1 MDKLQIR
8 GGIALQG
15 EVRIS
20 GAKNATLPILAG
32 ALLADGP
39 VSIGNVPHLQ
49 DVTTTIELL
58 GRMGVTVTLD
68 ERMRIEVDASSIREY
83 FAPYDLVKT
92 MRASIL
98 VLGPLLA
105 RFGRADV
112 SLPGGC
118 AIGARP
124 VNIHVAGLQALG
136 ASIHIEGGYIRARAD
151 RLRGTRLVLDTVT
164 VTGTENLMMA
174 AALAEGETIIENAA
188 REPEVV
194 DLAMFMNAMGAK
206 ITGAGTDRIVI
217 EGVRSLHGV
226 HYDVLPDRIEGGTY
240 LVAGAITSGQVRIKN
255 TRPDHLESVLVKLRE
270 AGARVDSGENWI
282 EVDMRHRRPRAVD
295 VRTAPYPAFPT
306 DMQAQF
312 AALDAVADG
321 VGTVVETIFEN
332 RFMHMLEMRRMGAEI
347 RLEGNTAIIH
357 GVRRLT
363 AAPVMATD
371 LRASASLV
379 LAGLVAEGETEIE
392 RIYHIDRGYET
403 IEEKL
408 AQLGARIR
416 RIPQEPPARQGTR
429 GVTARSTLTAGQ

>member
-1 MDKLQIR
+1 VDKLNIE
-8 GGIALQG
+8 GGKPLEG
-15 EVRIS
+15 EIRIS

-39 VSIGNVPHLQ
+39 VTIGNVPHLQ

-58 GRMGVTVTLD
+58 GQMGVTVTID
-68 ERMRIEVDASSIREY
+68 ERMHIEVDPSTITRY
-83 FAPYDLVKT
+83 FAPYELVKT

-105 RFGRADV
+105 RFGSADV

-124 VNIHVAGLQALG
+124 VNIHVAGLQAMG
-136 ASIHIEGGYIRARAD
+136 ADIHIEGGYIRARAQ
-151 RLRGTRLVLDTVT
+151 RLRGAHLVLDTVT

-174 AALAEGETIIENAA
+174 ATLADGETILENAA

-194 DLAMFMNAMGAK
+194 DLANFLIAMGAR
-206 ITGAGTDRIVI
+206 ISGAGTDRIVV
-217 EGVRSLHGV
+217 EGVRTLRGV
-226 HYDVLPDRIEGGTY
+226 RYEVLPDRIEAGTY
-240 LVAGAITSGQVRIKN
+240 LVAGTITGGHVRIKN
-255 TRPDHLESVLVKLRE
+255 ANPEHLDAVIVKLRE
-270 AGARVDSGENWI
+270 AGASVSSGANWV
-282 EVDMRHRRPRAVD
+282 EVDMRGRRPKAVD

-312 AALDAVADG
+312 AALDTVASG

-357 GVRRLT
+357 GVERLT

-379 LAGLVAEGETEIE
+379 LAGLVAEGKTEIE
-392 RIYHIDRGYET
+392 RIYHIDRGYEA

-416 RIPQEPPARQGTR
+416 RVPN
-429 GVTARSTLTAGQ
+429 